1 MKISS
6 WIDKSRLWLT
16 NLTVGGA
23 WGRTLKPQTQQN
35 LRWFW
40 FDGLFASASDNI
52 SINFISLFILSLGA
66 SEAQIGLMSAFSSVA
81 CAILLLPGA
90 LLAESTT
97 RKKMLAWLCGIGA
110 RLALLMLVFVPI
122 LFKGPYVVWIAIAI
136 SVTRDSF
143 NNLGFPAWM
152 SVTNETVPIDGRGR
166 YFGSRNF
173 VMGITGMITT
183 LLAGKLITMF
193 VAPLGYQIALGLAFV
208 IALFSV
214 FSYVHI
220 QEQPSRILFPVTPG
234 FSLRSLAKMLKG
246 RPQFIALMLTA
257 ALWNFGINISGPFF
271 SPHMVENLN
280 FSAASVGFLAVV
292 TSFSTLATQNQI
304 GALADRLGSRRLQLA
319 SMCLIPLLPIAW
331 IFSTQVW
338 QIAIINT
345 FSGVF
350 WGTFNLVSFNLLL
363 SYIPSDQVPRFSAV
377 YQIVVML
384 SLALGALVG
393 SALISR
399 WGFVSVM
406 VASAILRFSAT
417 GLFARLVHDPQ
428 KATPMAVE

>member
-1 MKISS
+1 
-6 WIDKSRLWLT
+6 
-16 NLTVGGA
+16 
-23 WGRTLKPQTQQN
+23 
-35 LRWFW
+35 
-40 FDGLFASASDNI
+40 
-52 SINFISLFILSLGA
+52 
-66 SEAQIGLMSAFSSVA
+66 
-81 CAILLLPGA
+81 
-90 LLAESTT
+90 
-97 RKKMLAWLCGIGA
+97 
-110 RLALLMLVFVPI
+110 
-122 LFKGPYVVWIAIAI
+122 
-136 SVTRDSF
+136 
-143 NNLGFPAWM
+143 
-152 SVTNETVPIDGRGR
+152 
-166 YFGSRNF
+166 
-173 VMGITGMITT
+173 
-183 LLAGKLITMF
+183 
-193 VAPLGYQIALGLAFV
+193 
-208 IALFSV
+208 
-214 FSYVHI
+214 
-220 QEQPSRILFPVTPG
+220 
-234 FSLRSLAKMLKG
+234 
-246 RPQFIALMLTA
+246 MLTA